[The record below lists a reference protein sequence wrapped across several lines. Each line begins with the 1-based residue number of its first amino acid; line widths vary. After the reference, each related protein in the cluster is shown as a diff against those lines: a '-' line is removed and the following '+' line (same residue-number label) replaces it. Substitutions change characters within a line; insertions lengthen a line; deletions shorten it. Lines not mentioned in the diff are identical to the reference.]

1 MPVRLRAVSSL
12 AFLVCTVLFLLGSG
26 CSQRSVETVNGP
38 AGTTPISGPNDSAQI
53 QFSITATNP
62 ATTIAFCLPAAAY
75 TLCEIRN
82 VVGYHVKTLWNGP
95 IDAGCAALYW
105 DLTNDDGEPVEDG
118 FYYAY
123 LQSGIFSASKKLVLR
138 RTGNGKL

>member
-1 MPVRLRAVSSL
+1 MLVRLRAVSSL
-12 AFLVCTVLFLLGSG
+12 AFLVCTVLLLLGSG
-26 CSQRSVETVNGP
+26 CSQRSVETLSGP
-38 AGTTPISGPNDSAQI
+38 AGTTPISGSNDSTQI

-62 ATTIAFCLPAAAY
+62 ATTISFCVPTAAN

-95 IDAGCAALYW
+95 VEAGCKSLYW
-105 DLTNDDGEPVEDG
+105 DLTNDDGEQVVDG

-138 RTGNGKL
+138 RTGDGKL